1 MNFDQNRAAA
11 VRAAIE
17 QTTRD
22 CRHTFPP
29 AGLPESTLTLL
40 ETHLATLLQTER
52 DLLSAGAP
60 VSAEET
66 PWYPD
71 DSGEWVEIPDDCLVP
86 PEHLKPDTVVAVL
99 QRMERDDKEYDEMH
113 KEVDDWMWDMAE
125 TDCGRIVA
133 YKVVEQ

>member
-1 MNFDQNRAAA
+1 VNFYQNRATA

-22 CRHTFPP
+22 CRPQVMTAALP
-29 AGLPESTLTLL
+29 ASVLTAL
-40 ETHLATLLQTER
+40 ETHLAALLQTER
-52 DLLSAGAP
+52 ELLSAGAP

-99 QRMERDDKEYDEMH
+99 QRMERDDKEYDQMH
-113 KEVDDWMWDMAE
+113 KEVDYWHWDLTE

-133 YKVVEQ
+133 YKVVKQ

>member
-17 QTTRD
+17 QTARD
-22 CRHTFPP
+22 CRPTFPP
-29 AGLPESTLTLL
+29 AGLPESTLALL
-40 ETHLATLLQTER
+40 ETHLAALLQTER
-52 DLLSAGAP
+52 ELLSAGAP

-71 DSGEWVEIPDDCLVP
+71 DSGLWVEVPDDCVSLP
-86 PEHLKPDTVVAVL
+86 KELDADTPIHVL
-99 QRMERDDKEYDEMH
+99 CRHERDTESW
-113 KEVDDWMWDMAE
+113 DDE
-125 TDCGRIVA
+125 TDCAANYTWSFGQANPCRIVA

>member
-22 CRHTFPP
+22 CRPNFPP

-40 ETHLATLLQTER
+40 ETHLAALLQTER
-52 DLLSAGAP
+52 ELLSAGAP
-60 VSAEET
+60 VSAVEK

-71 DSGEWVEIPDDCLVP
+71 NSGEWVEIPDDCMT
-86 PEHLKPDTVVAVL
+86 EPDGLPAGTVVHVL
-99 QRMERDDKEYDEMH
+99 SRGDRFARRFDYEDDEPTSGGWDMPPDDDK
-113 KEVDDWMWDMAE
+113 
-125 TDCGRIVA
+125 RIVA